1 MVTHSLPIPIACPK
15 YDGSPA
21 RFELVPRPQAVDTF
35 MKAMLELPSEFKH
48 RNPLEWVGAALFQAL
63 VIAALIIAPL
73 YFTDAIDLKAFQ
85 NTWLAEPAPPGPPP
99 PPAAAPQ
106 APRAMKSVTRLVQGG
121 RMMAPSVIPKNIA
134 IIKEAPLPPETEDG
148 VVGGVPG
155 GVPGGT
161 LGGVLGG
168 IIGGSASP
176 VVSVAPP
183 PPPAKRIVRVGGKVD
198 PPRQTYAAELKYPA
212 LAKAAKVEGVVVIEA
227 IIDEQGNVVQ
237 AHVVSGPALLIG
249 AALESVGKWKYEP
262 TRLNG
267 EPVSVEMNVKVHF
280 SLQ

>member
-1 MVTHSLPIPIACPK
+1 MVTHSLPIPIAYPK
-15 YDGSPA
+15 DDCKPA
-21 RFELVPRPQAVDTF
+21 RFEQSPGPQALDTF

-48 RNPLEWVGAALFQAL
+48 RNPLEWVGAALFQAV

-73 YFTDAIDLKAFQ
+73 YFTDAIDLRAFQ

-99 PPAAAPQ
+99 PPAAAPRVQ
-106 APRAMKSVTRLVQGG
+106 RAMKSVTRLVQGG
-121 RMMAPSVIPKNIA
+121 KMMAPSVIPKNIS
-134 IIKEAPLPPETEDG
+134 IIKEAPLPPEAEGG

-183 PPPAKRIVRVGGKVD
+183 PPPAKRVIRVGGKVD
-198 PPRQTYAAELKYPA
+198 PPRQTYSAEVKYPA
-212 LAKAAKVEGVVVIEA
+212 VAKVAKVQGVVVIDA
-227 IIDEQGNVVQ
+227 IIDEEGNVVQ
-237 AHVVSGPALLIG
+237 AHVVSGLGLLVG
-249 AALESVGKWKYEP
+249 AALQAVEKWKYEP

-267 EPVSVEMNVKVHF
+267 QTVSIEMEVKVHF
-280 SLQ
+280 NLQ

>member
-1 MVTHSLPIPIACPK
+1 M
-15 YDGSPA
+15 PA
-21 RFELVPRPQAVDTF
+21 RFELSPRSQAVDTF

-48 RNPLEWVGAALFQAL
+48 RNPLEWVGAALFQAV

-73 YFTDAIDLKAFQ
+73 YFTDAVDLRAFQ

-106 APRAMKSVTRLVQGG
+106 VQRAMKSVTRLVQGG
-121 RMMAPSVIPKNIA
+121 KMMAPSVIPKNIS
-134 IIKEAPLPPETEDG
+134 IIKEAPLPPEAEGG

-168 IIGGSASP
+168 IIGSSASS

-183 PPPAKRIVRVGGKVD
+183 PPPAKRVIRVGGKVD
-198 PPRQTYAAELKYPA
+198 PPKQTYAAEVKYPA
-212 LAKAAKVEGVVVIEA
+212 IAKAAKVEGVVVIDA

-237 AHVVSGPALLIG
+237 AHVVSGPGLLIG

-267 EPVSVEMNVKVHF
+267 EPVSVEMHVQVHF
-280 SLQ
+280 TLQ